1 MNRNSLKV
9 SMTGICAS
17 LFIEILCFRYT
28 AIPTVDGKYGS
39 RSKKSGEWNGMIG
52 MVVRKVGKRGTLI
65 LNITDSR
72 AMGYGTSIFKKMGP
86 SFEI

>member
-1 MNRNSLKV
+1 M
-9 SMTGICAS
+9 
-17 LFIEILCFRYT
+17 LCFRYT

-65 LNITDSR
+65 LNVANIQS
-72 AMGYGTSIFKKMGP
+72 TSIQYINHFIKTMLFLESQLLSREFDNP
-86 SFEI
+86 L